1 MRVPSASMA
10 KDSTQIVAGEKDV
23 TVSISV
29 RFLLN

>member
-1 MRVPSASMA
+1 MA

-23 TVSISV
+23 TVSVSV